1 MQLTNYGFIESRG
14 NYIAARSN
22 YERPME
28 RLSTGLKINH
38 SRDDVGALSSAS
50 RSRVDVLQNNSRRT
64 NLQNFVSFLDLQRD
78 SLESVRRIY
87 ERVNILAH
95 DVLDPTKSAS
105 DRASINEE
113 YVVLKNELDEILD
126 KEFNGTR
133 LFGGKS
139 ADFSDGLEDAVSG
152 GSPTV
157 KEVTK
162 DVGTTAGKLELKFST
177 GRAPDQ
183 LTVLQGGEII
193 FKTGP
198 WRTFGGSHDGADG
211 RKDTFT
217 VEFAPH
223 CPTNVTLT
231 PHSVNDAAAPASDA
245 SLDPRYPNGLS
256 HLQRSQLEAQGLF
269 LTKEAKGE
277 STLLTIRAE
286 NSGNTAT
293 YLVDAAFEPDLPAND
308 KEISIG
314 SGSETSTYGAI
325 AFGRL
330 GCISD
335 IKTEDMALEALASLK
350 GDLDGLSD
358 SLAANAAARNR
369 FSLEINSLE
378 LGFVAQE
385 HALSRLEDADMAQ
398 EAIKFAKQSL
408 KMELAANIMSRVTRL
423 TDVLLPLA
431 TQRVGGSSL

>member
-14 NYIAARSN
+14 NYISARSN

-38 SRDDVGALSSAS
+38 SRDDAGALGSAS

-78 SLESVRRIY
+78 SLETVRHIY
-87 ERVNILAH
+87 ERVNILSH
-95 DVLDPTKSAS
+95 GVLDPTKSAS
-105 DRASINEE
+105 DRASLNEE
-113 YVVLKNELDEILD
+113 YQVLKSELDEILD

-133 LFGGKS
+133 LFGGKF

-177 GRAPDQ
+177 GGAPDQ
-183 LTVLQGGEII
+183 LTVLQGGDII
-193 FKTGP
+193 FQTGP
-198 WRTFGGSHDGADG
+198 WKTVGNSHANGGAG

-223 CPTNVTLT
+223 CPTVVNLVPHADNNVAGYG
-231 PHSVNDAAAPASDA
+231 HD
-245 SLDPRYPNGLS
+245 
-256 HLQRSQLEAQGLF
+256 QRTSLEASGQF
-269 LTKEAKGE
+269 IVNEAKGD

-308 KEISIG
+308 KKIPIG

-335 IKTEDMALEALASLK
+335 IKTEDMAIEALESLK

-369 FSLEINSLE
+369 FSLEIDSLE
-378 LGFVAQE
+378 LGFVAKE

-398 EAIKFAKQSL
+398 EATKFAKQSL